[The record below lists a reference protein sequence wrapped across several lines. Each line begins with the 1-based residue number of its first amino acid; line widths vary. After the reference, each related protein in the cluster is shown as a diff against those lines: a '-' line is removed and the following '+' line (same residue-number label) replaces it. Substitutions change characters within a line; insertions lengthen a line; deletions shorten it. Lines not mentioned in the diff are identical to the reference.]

1 MTLRENVQVC
11 LALLPSKAHFPQRSH
26 GGIAVPSS
34 YLWENMRTVVGIF
47 QGLGCGHLTRQM
59 SGPAH
64 SSVVLHIPAFG
75 KKVLLASCVLG
86 LLHLWPPTKRSC
98 VLDAHCAALGRGLIL
113 CIAGGL
119 YSQVVMG

>member
-1 MTLRENVQVC
+1 M
-11 LALLPSKAHFPQRSH
+11 
-26 GGIAVPSS
+26 PSS
-34 YLWENMRTVVGIF
+34 CLWENMRTVVGIF

-86 LLHLWPPTKRSC
+86 FLRLWPPTKRSC
-98 VLDAHCAALGRGLIL
+98 VPDAHCAALGRGLIL